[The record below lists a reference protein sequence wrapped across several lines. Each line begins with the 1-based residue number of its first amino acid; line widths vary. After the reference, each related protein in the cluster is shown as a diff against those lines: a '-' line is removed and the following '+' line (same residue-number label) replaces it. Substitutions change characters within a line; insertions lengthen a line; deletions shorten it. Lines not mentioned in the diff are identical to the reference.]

1 MILVKM
7 RHDWFCFLKKN
18 VKKKKKE
25 EKKRLLSVAILLRHL
40 GGIDF

>member
-7 RHDWFCFLKKN
+7 RHDWFCFLKK
-18 VKKKKKE
+18 KCKKKE
-25 EKKRLLSVAILLRHL
+25 EEKTRLLSVAILLRHL